1 MPIEHMST
9 SFGGMR
15 IFLVPVNQCP
25 GGVASGAAAA
35 ASAPAPAVAAD
46 GSEAATTRCMD
57 LTSLILLS
65 TCRRCKAVDFL

>member
-15 IFLVPVNQCP
+15 IFLVPVTQCP
-25 GGVASGAAAA
+25 GGVAPAAA
-35 ASAPAPAVAAD
+35 ASAPAAPVSVE
-46 GSEAATTRCMD
+46 GSGKPTTEARCMD